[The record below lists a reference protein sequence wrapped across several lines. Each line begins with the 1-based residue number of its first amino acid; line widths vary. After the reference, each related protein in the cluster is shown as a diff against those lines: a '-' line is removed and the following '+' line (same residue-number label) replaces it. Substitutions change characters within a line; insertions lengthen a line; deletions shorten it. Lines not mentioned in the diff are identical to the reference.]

1 MNKKTI
7 SLYLLLITLS
17 TCEFSYLGASEVAE
31 GFLGGGL
38 FGSAIGGAAGGG
50 RGAAI
55 GGAVGAGVGAMT
67 GAAVRESRK
76 RRYHENYYED
86 SEMLLEQN
94 EELSYENKRKNSL
107 LIYRHRRLIQYYERY
122 NWMLDQCRA
131 GKTGYRREA
140 KQLEFDDDTNY
151 SKFRRWRN
159 KKSVRSQKRLLIIAN
174 DQLKHRI
181 EKLKNKTRNLK
192 TELYKC
198 EGVTEAG

>member
-7 SLYLLLITLS
+7 SLYLLLIILS

-31 GFLGGGL
+31 GFFGGGL
-38 FGSAIGGAAGGG
+38 LGSAIGGAAGGG

-76 RRYHENYYED
+76 RRYYKDYYED
-86 SEMLLEQN
+86 SEMLWEQN
-94 EELSYENKRKNSL
+94 EELRHENERS
-107 LIYRHRRLIQYYERY
+107 IYRHRKFVQYYERY

-140 KQLEFDDDTNY
+140 KQREFDDDTNY
-151 SKFRRWRN
+151 SKFRRWKN
-159 KKSVRSQKRLLIIAN
+159 KKSVRSQKRLLIKAN
-174 DQLKHRI
+174 DQLRRRI
-181 EKLKNKTRNLK
+181 EKLKDKTRNLK

-198 EGVTEAG
+198 EGVTEAE